1 MPIIQG
7 IRRIS
12 PLDLNKNVTIG
23 VAFPLDETNM
33 FKGTETLSEQIKS
46 NLINLLLTQPGERVN
61 APDFGVGLKYLL
73 FEQKID
79 PDTLNNTI
87 DNQIK
92 RFIPEIVL
100 KRVTTG
106 LSEDEHTLLIKLFY
120 SNKLDGTKDS
130 VQLNFN

>member
-23 VAFPLDETNM
+23 VAFPLNESNM
-33 FKGTETLSEQIKS
+33 FKGTETLKEQIKS
-46 NLINLLLTQPGERVN
+46 NLINLLLTYPGERVN
-61 APDFGVGLKYLL
+61 QPTFGVGLKNLL
-73 FEQKID
+73 FEQKIN
-79 PDTLNNTI
+79 TEALNETI
-87 DNQIK
+87 DAQIK
-92 RFIPEIVL
+92 RFIPEITL

-106 LSEDEHTLLIKLFY
+106 LSEDEHTLFINIIY
-120 SNKLDGTKDS
+120 SSNLDGKKDS

>member
-23 VAFPLDETNM
+23 VAFPLNEANM
-33 FKGTETLSEQIKS
+33 FKGTETLKEQIKS
-46 NLINLLLTQPGERVN
+46 NLINLLLTYPGERVN
-61 APDFGVGLKYLL
+61 HPTFGVGLKNLL
-73 FEQKID
+73 FEQKIN
-79 PDTLNNTI
+79 TEALNETI
-87 DNQIK
+87 DAQIK
-92 RFIPEIVL
+92 RFIPEITL

-106 LSEDEHTLLIKLFY
+106 LSEDEHTLFINIIY
-120 SNKLDGTKDS
+120 SSNLDGKKDS